1 MDAGGCASLFF
12 IHLTIIICIVQMTS
26 YSTSIRLEAAAQFQH
41 QSTSFSQQVLINS
54 ELTIAGQSLSAGY
67 GRMRSLNVTVRRSA
81 SLTGLPQT
89 PAIIIS
95 EPMTCE
101 ERARKDLEQDRKDAE
116 NELQR
121 YEDAGVLLDTAE
133 RTTDIICFWEV
144 CDHSFSLLHV

>member
-1 MDAGGCASLFF
+1 MC
-12 IHLTIIICIVQMTS
+12 
-26 YSTSIRLEAAAQFQH
+26 
-41 QSTSFSQQVLINS
+41 
-54 ELTIAGQSLSAGY
+54 
-67 GRMRSLNVTVRRSA
+67 SLNVTVRRSA

-133 RTTDIICFWEV
+133 RTTDIIHFWEV